1 MVNNIE
7 CSYAV
12 VHAWLSIL
20 MSLIFP
26 TKSTTKNFQHR
37 CSGFALFP
45 VPRNFH
51 ALRSRFVI
59 DETCEKFNISEIIT
73 HFSSSMCERV
83 VTLTV

>member
-12 VHAWLSIL
+12 VHDWLSIL

-37 CSGFALFP
+37 CSGFCAFP
-45 VPRNFH
+45 S
-51 ALRSRFVI
+51 A
-59 DETCEKFNISEIIT
+59 EKFSCIK
-73 HFSSSMCERV
+73 
-83 VTLTV
+83 VTFCN